1 MAAAYKII
9 TLEGI
14 DNSTGKNVQ
23 VAKIVVYVADDS
35 PGTDGFQIQQVATDI
50 TELQSLLTQD
60 ELDKLAAGGAVAIA
74 VDTR

>member
-14 DNSTGKNVQ
+14 DNSAGKNVQ

-50 TELQSLLTQD
+50 TELQNLLTQD